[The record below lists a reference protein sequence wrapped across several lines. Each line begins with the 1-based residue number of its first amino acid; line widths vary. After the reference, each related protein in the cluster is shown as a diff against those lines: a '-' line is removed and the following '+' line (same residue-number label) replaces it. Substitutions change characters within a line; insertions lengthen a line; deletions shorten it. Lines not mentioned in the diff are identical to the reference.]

1 MAYVLGTPTSH
12 FVAGER
18 LSFARF
24 AFCVIAIV
32 TLLLIEAAH
41 ADNQAYD
48 RDDALRE
55 SQSAIG
61 NSLGDY
67 TLHEVDGEEFHLA
80 TLNGKPYLVSL
91 VFTSCHHICPAVTRH
106 IDATSRAAR
115 DVLGDDSFEIV
126 TIGFDTANDT
136 PQAMQSFARQ
146 QGIDAGNWRFLSAS
160 PETITALSEDLGF
173 LFFPS
178 PRGFDHLNQVSVIDR
193 QGAVY
198 SQVYGVRFELPA
210 LVEPLKQLVFNR
222 PESVGHPF
230 SGLVDRVRL
239 FCTVFNPATGR
250 YETDN
255 SLFIQTAV
263 GLMIVLS
270 VAIYLLREANRAR
283 RT

>member
-1 MAYVLGTPTSH
+1 MADVIGTPPRH

-24 AFCVIAIV
+24 VFCVIAIAK
-32 TLLLIEAAH
+32 LLLIEAAH
-41 ADNQAYD
+41 ADSQAYD
-48 RDDALRE
+48 RDDALLE

-61 NSLGDY
+61 NALGDY
-67 TLHEVDGEEFHLA
+67 RFHGVGGEEFYLD
-80 TLNGKPYLVSL
+80 TLSGKPYLVSL
-91 VFTSCHHICPAVTRH
+91 VFTSCHHICPAVTKH
-106 IDATSRAAR
+106 IDAASRAAR
-115 DVLGDDSFEIV
+115 DVLGDDSFEII

-136 PQAMQSFARQ
+136 PEAMQSFARQ
-146 QGIDAGNWRFLSAS
+146 QGINAANWQFLSAS
-160 PETITALSEDLGF
+160 PETIAALSEDLGF
-173 LFFPS
+173 LYFPS

-222 PESVGHPF
+222 PESAGHPF